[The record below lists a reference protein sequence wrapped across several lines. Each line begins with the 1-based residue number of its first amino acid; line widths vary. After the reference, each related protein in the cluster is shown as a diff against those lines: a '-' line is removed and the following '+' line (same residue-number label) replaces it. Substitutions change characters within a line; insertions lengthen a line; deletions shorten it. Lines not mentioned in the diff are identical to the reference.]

1 MYVIGNFLG
10 ALVTL
15 LDMGLVIYMYLIIG
29 RALVSWVSADPYN
42 PIVQFLIRAT
52 EPTLRPVRRWLP
64 PMTIDF
70 SPVIVIFAI
79 IFVRQAIVRSL
90 FQFAAGLSG

>member
-1 MYVIGNFLG
+1 MYVIGNILG
-10 ALVTL
+10 ALVSL
-15 LDMGLVIYMYLIIG
+15 LDMGLVIYMYLVIG

-52 EPTLRPVRRWLP
+52 EPALRPIRRWLP
-64 PMTIDF
+64 PMAIDF

-79 IFVRQAIVRSL
+79 IFVRQALVRSL
-90 FQFAAGLSG
+90 FRFASEL